1 MTETKTVRGIV
12 EGKTIHLLR
21 DPGLDGYRVE
31 VEIRPIASRE
41 ERIEALKRIAGS
53 MADDPEFDAIM
64 EEIQKDR
71 KRGWERTEP

>member
-1 MTETKTVRGIV
+1 MSKTFSGIV
-12 EGKTIHLLR
+12 SGKTIELLQ

-31 VEIRPIASRE
+31 VEIRPLASRE
-41 ERIEALKRIAGS
+41 ERIEALKRVAGS

-71 KRGWERTEP
+71 HRAYPSRDA